1 MRELLALSTKLRE
14 MDINPVSSMRF
25 WNDTKRA
32 GNVYAILLE
41 CMMHQTRASYES
53 SEQLHTHFHQV
64 LDMLDGNFWHHTWT
78 AHETHFH
85 KNFAEFCN
93 CPFTCLTE
101 LADCVERIAMG
112 RSA

>member
-53 SEQLHTHFHQV
+53 SEQ
-64 LDMLDGNFWHHTWT
+64 
-78 AHETHFH
+78 HETHFH